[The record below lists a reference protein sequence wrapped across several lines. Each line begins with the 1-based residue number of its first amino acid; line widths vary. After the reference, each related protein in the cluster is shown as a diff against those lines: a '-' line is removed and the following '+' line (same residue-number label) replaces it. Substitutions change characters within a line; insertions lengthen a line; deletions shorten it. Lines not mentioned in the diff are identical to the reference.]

1 LKVEF
6 VGHPIKD
13 RIQASEASSQKEQR
27 LVLLLP
33 GSREKEVSKI
43 FPVMAAAIEKMPR
56 DVKFVAAAVNERTA
70 AMMQHPRV
78 EVQIGKAHELMQRA
92 SLAITAS
99 GTATMECAFFGC
111 PMVVVYKINGLTY
124 LLGKMLVN
132 VNWISMPNVI
142 ARREIVREFIQR
154 DATPEAVAM
163 AANELLQNE
172 EKRQQMKNDLARV
185 ASSLGERGASRRA
198 AEWILKETMRS
209 NP

>member
-1 LKVEF
+1 
-6 VGHPIKD
+6 
-13 RIQASEASSQKEQR
+13 
-27 LVLLLP
+27 
-33 GSREKEVSKI
+33 
-43 FPVMAAAIEKMPR
+43 
-56 DVKFVAAAVNERTA
+56 
-70 AMMQHPRV
+70 
-78 EVQIGKAHELMQRA
+78 
-92 SLAITAS
+92 
-99 GTATMECAFFGC
+99 
-111 PMVVVYKINGLTY
+111 
-124 LLGKMLVN
+124 MLVN